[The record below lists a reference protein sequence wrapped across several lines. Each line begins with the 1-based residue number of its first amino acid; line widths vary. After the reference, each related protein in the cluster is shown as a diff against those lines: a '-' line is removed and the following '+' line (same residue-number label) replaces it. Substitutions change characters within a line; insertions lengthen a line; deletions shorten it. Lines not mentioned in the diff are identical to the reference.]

1 MDRRKLFGMDKNDG
15 NGLMDAEKYL
25 HWELTQ
31 KIIGCAMEV
40 HNNLGNGFQE
50 VIYQRAL
57 AMEMDDI
64 GLSYVREMALPIFY
78 KGEEIGLRRA
88 DFFVDQKVM
97 VELKAVSKLENIH
110 LAQAINYLEVSNTEI
125 GLLLNFGTPRLT
137 FKRVKKPNS
146 KNSL

>member
-1 MDRRKLFGMDKNDG
+1 MDRRKLYGLDKKDEVGFMDT
-15 NGLMDAEKYL
+15 EKYL

-50 VIYQRAL
+50 VIYQKAL
-57 AMEMDDI
+57 AMEMDAI
-64 GLSYVREMALPIFY
+64 GLSYVREMGLPIIY

-88 DFFVDQKVM
+88 DFFVEQKVM

-110 LAQAINYLEVSNTEI
+110 LAQAINYLEVSNTDV
-125 GLLLNFGTPRLT
+125 GLLINFGTPRLT

-146 KNSL
+146 KKSM

>member
-1 MDRRKLFGMDKNDG
+1 MDRRKLYGLEKKDAIGFMDT
-15 NGLMDAEKYL
+15 EKYL

-50 VIYQRAL
+50 VIYQKAL
-57 AMEMDDI
+57 AMEMDAI
-64 GLSYVREMALPIFY
+64 GLSYMREIGLPIIY

-88 DFFVDQKVM
+88 DFFVEQKVM

-110 LAQAINYLEVSNTEI
+110 IAQAINYLQVSNTDI
-125 GLLLNFGTPRLT
+125 GLLINFGTPRLT

-146 KNSL
+146 KNSM